1 MEEKRWKVGE
11 LARETGLTVRTLHH
25 WDEVGLVRPS
35 ERTQAGYRLYEPADV
50 ERLYRVVALR
60 SLGLTLEQIR
70 AALAAELALREL
82 IERQLAA
89 VDDAI
94 RLQAELRRRLE
105 RLLDEPDHGPM
116 IETIE
121 VMTMID
127 KHYSPEQLAE
137 LDTLAREL
145 GDEELASA
153 QAEWTDL
160 VEAIERER
168 VAGTDPA
175 DPRVQALLERADAM
189 IEQFTGGDPETR
201 ASLERMYE
209 EEGPE
214 RASRGLVSR
223 AAFDFMGRARRARAQ
238 DGG

>member
-50 ERLYRVVALR
+50 ERLYRVAALR

-70 AALAAELALREL
+70 AALAGELALREL

-105 RLLDEPDHGPM
+105 RLLDEPDHGAM
-116 IETIE
+116 IETLE
-121 VMTMID
+121 VMTMLE
-127 KHYSPEQLAE
+127 KHYSPSSSQSSIPAHASWA
-137 LDTLAREL
+137 TRSSRTPRPN
-145 GDEELASA
+145 GPTWSRRSSASA
-153 QAEWTDL
+153 SP
-160 VEAIERER
+160 ERTLP
-168 VAGTDPA
+168 V
-175 DPRVQALLERADAM
+175 
-189 IEQFTGGDPETR
+189 
-201 ASLERMYE
+201 
-209 EEGPE
+209 
-214 RASRGLVSR
+214 RASRRYSSEPTR
-223 AAFDFMGRARRARAQ
+223 
-238 DGG
+238 